1 MVFCLLSVLFCFVR
15 SLDRASVCLSRA
27 FEYGQAYVALSR
39 VRSLEGLSIVGRI
52 DPSKI
57 RAHPR
62 VIEFYRGLILIE
74 RERAAAAVAAA
85 ATSAAGAVAESSL
98 W

>member
-1 MVFCLLSVLFCFVR
+1 MYVGGAMVSKRTQLPLALAWALSVHKSQGM

-39 VRSLEGLSIVGRI
+39 VRSLDGLSIVGGI

-62 VIEFYRGLILIE
+62 VVAFYRGLSQE
-74 RERAAAAVAAA
+74 RKRR
-85 ATSAAGAVAESSL
+85 G
-98 W
+98 

>member
-1 MVFCLLSVLFCFVR
+1 MRQINVPFLRALVFVSSVRRVGR

-39 VRSLEGLSIVGRI
+39 VRSLDGLSIVGGV

-62 VIEFYRGLILIE
+62 VVAFYRGLSQE
-74 RERAAAAVAAA
+74 RKRR
-85 ATSAAGAVAESSL
+85 G
-98 W
+98 